1 MQDQDLMRS
10 ARFRKEREADW
21 QRLEQLVMAAES
33 RGLQHM
39 DFAEARDL
47 ASLYRQAT
55 TSLAIAR
62 EISLDKALLG
72 YLEALT
78 ARAYLCVYAP
88 QERLGGL
95 FQRFFS
101 HGAPQ
106 AMRRC
111 WPFIILGFLCMGL
124 GALSGYLLYFESAD
138 WYYVFMPAEL
148 AGGRGPDATYEALR
162 SVIYDENPD
171 SSGLGAFATYL
182 FSHNTR
188 IAIFV
193 FGLGVFACAPAV
205 VLTFYNGLMLGA
217 FYALH
222 VDRGLGPDIA
232 GWLSIHGVTELS
244 AICIACAGGLKLG
257 TALMFP
263 GDVSRITS
271 LRLAGRDA
279 LKLALVA
286 ALMLLVAAFLEGFG
300 RQLVQDIYMRFIIG
314 WGIGTLWLIW
324 FLFAGREQ
332 K

>member
-21 QRLEQLVMAAES
+21 QRLEQLVLSAES
-33 RGLQHM
+33 RGVQHM

-62 EISLDKALLG
+62 EISLDRALLG

-95 FQRFFS
+95 FRKFFTYS
-101 HGAPQ
+101 APQ
-106 AMRRC
+106 AMRRS
-111 WPFIILGFLCMGL
+111 WPFILLGFLCMGL
-124 GALSGYLLYFESAD
+124 GALSGYLLYFESPD

-148 AGGRGPDATYEALR
+148 AGGRGPDATYETLR

-193 FGLGVFACAPAV
+193 FGLGVFACAPAI

-314 WGIGTLWLIW
+314 WGIGALWLSW
-324 FLFAGREQ
+324 FVFAGRDH

>member
-21 QRLEQLVMAAES
+21 QRLEQLVLAAEG

-55 TSLAIAR
+55 TSLSIAR

-101 HGAPQ
+101 HSAPQ
-106 AMRRC
+106 AMRRS
-111 WPFIILGFLCMGL
+111 WPFILLGFLCMGL

-171 SSGLGAFATYL
+171 SSGLGSFATYL

-193 FGLGVFACAPAV
+193 FGLGVFACAPAII
-205 VLTFYNGLMLGA
+205 LTFYNGLMLGA

-263 GDVSRITS
+263 GDVSRLTS
-271 LRLAGRDA
+271 LRLAERDA
-279 LKLALVA
+279 LILALVA

-314 WGIGTLWLIW
+314 WGIGALWLIW
-324 FLFAGREQ
+324 FLFAGREH

>member
-1 MQDQDLMRS
+1 MNNQDLMRS

-21 QRLEQLVMAAES
+21 QRLERLVLAAE
-33 RGLQHM
+33 RMGLQHM
-39 DFAEARDL
+39 DYAQARDL

-95 FQRFFS
+95 FQKFFTRS
-101 HGAPQ
+101 APQ
-106 AMRRC
+106 AMRRS
-111 WPFIILGFLCMGL
+111 WPFLLVGFLTMVL
-124 GALSGYLLYFESAD
+124 GVLAGYLLYFESQD
-138 WYYVFMPAEL
+138 WYYVFMPSEL
-148 AGGRGPDATYEALR
+148 AGGRGPDATAEALR
-162 SVIYDENPD
+162 AVIYDEDPD
-171 SSGLGAFATYL
+171 SSGLGAFASYL

-193 FGLGVFACAPAV
+193 FGLGVFACFPALL
-205 VLTFYNGLMLGA
+205 LTFYNGLMLGA
-217 FYALH
+217 FLALH

-244 AICIACAGGLKLG
+244 AICIACAGGVQLG
-257 TALMFP
+257 TALLFP
-263 GDVSRITS
+263 GESSRIAA
-271 LRLAGRDA
+271 LRHAGRDA

-300 RQLVQDIYMRFIIG
+300 RQLVQDISMRFIIG
-314 WGIGTLWLIW
+314 WGIGLLWLTW
-324 FLFAGREQ
+324 FVFGGREHR
-332 K
+332 

>member
-21 QRLEQLVMAAES
+21 QRLEQLVLSAES
-33 RGLQHM
+33 RGVQHM

-62 EISLDKALLG
+62 EISLDRALLG

-95 FQRFFS
+95 FRKFFTYS
-101 HGAPQ
+101 APQ
-106 AMRRC
+106 AMRRS
-111 WPFIILGFLCMGL
+111 WPFILLGFLCMGL
-124 GALSGYLLYFESAD
+124 GALSGYLLYFESPD

-193 FGLGVFACAPAV
+193 FGLGVFACAPAI

-314 WGIGTLWLIW
+314 WGIGALWLSW
-324 FLFAGREQ
+324 FVFAGRDH

>member
-1 MQDQDLMRS
+1 MKDQDLMRS

-21 QRLEQLVMAAES
+21 QRLEKLVLAAES

-55 TSLAIAR
+55 TSLSIAR

-78 ARAYLCVYAP
+78 SRAYLCVYAP

-95 FQRFFS
+95 FQKFFAYS
-101 HGAPQ
+101 APR
-106 AMRRC
+106 AMRRS
-111 WPFIILGFLCMGL
+111 WFFILLGFLCMGL

-138 WYYVFMPAEL
+138 WFYVFMPAEL

-193 FGLGVFACAPAV
+193 FGLGVFACAPAIL
-205 VLTFYNGLMLGA
+205 LTFYNGLMLGA
-217 FYALH
+217 FFALH

-244 AICIACAGGLKLG
+244 AICIACAGGIQLG
-257 TALMFP
+257 AALLFP
-263 GDVSRITS
+263 GDLSRVAS
-271 LRLAGRDA
+271 LRRAGRDA

-300 RQLVQDIYMRFIIG
+300 RQLVQDMYMRFIIG
-314 WGIGTLWLIW
+314 WGIGALWLIW